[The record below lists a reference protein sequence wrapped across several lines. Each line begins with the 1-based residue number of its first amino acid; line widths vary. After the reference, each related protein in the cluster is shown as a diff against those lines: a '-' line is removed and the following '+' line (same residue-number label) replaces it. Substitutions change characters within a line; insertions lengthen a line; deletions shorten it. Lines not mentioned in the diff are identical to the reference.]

1 MQNCNVKL
9 SGCNPTNSLPLRTLP
24 QPHPCDAPHD
34 LKKLSNKH
42 AKYKGP
48 FVNKCILTLDKNNI
62 HHSYTKSLADQ
73 EKPIPDTWDWRKEGG
88 DCIENGSR
96 NQGECGCCWAM
107 ATISAFGDRYALK
120 NKLQAPFFS
129 SAHTVMCM
137 NPDIKPNHQCEC
149 GGSNFIALCNLQK
162 YGSKLEECWPFAVIV
177 ENGAYNAPS
186 CPNLP
191 DDCCYN
197 CCGGTN
203 SDIAKINPKPTTKPS
218 ALGFWNNH
226 NQKDLDPLTTI
237 TAIQKDIHN
246 FGPIPTS
253 FMVPSK
259 WSAWFQKYAGTNEV
273 FSPEAG
279 DSQDGGH
286 AVVLVGWDRDKQ
298 DRLYWILRNSWGIM
312 NNRHNGGFCYMLA
325 SYDPKHNR
333 NQIPKELWTGLDIP
347 IILNENQV
355 AGGCISFQV
364 GTDFAEYFKKTNG
377 PGSLPQPIPGSP
389 DYHVD
394 LHDINW
400 VLLGSILAIF
410 FIILIG
416 SIILS
421 KINKKKQP

>member
-9 SGCNPTNSLPLRTLP
+9 PRCYPNDSPPLRTLP
-24 QPHPCDAPHD
+24 QLQQCDAPHD
-34 LKKLSNKH
+34 FKKLSTKH
-42 AKYKGP
+42 TKYKGP
-48 FVNKCILTLDKNNI
+48 FLNKCILTLDKNNI

-73 EKPIPDTWDWRKEGG
+73 EKPIPDSWDWRKEGG

-96 NQGECGCCWAM
+96 NQGECGWCWAM

-120 NKLQAPFFS
+120 NKIQAPFFS
-129 SAHTVMCM
+129 SAYTVMSM
-137 NPDIKPNHQCEC
+137 NPDIQPNHQWEC
-149 GGSNFIALCNLQK
+149 GGSNFIALCNMEK
-162 YGSKLEECWPFAVIV
+162 HGNKLEKCWPFAIIV
-177 ENGAYNAPS
+177 DHGVYNAPAF
-186 CPNLP
+186 PNLP
-191 DDCCYN
+191 NDCCHN

-203 SDIAKINPKPTTKPS
+203 SHIAKINPKPTTKPS
-218 ALGFWNNH
+218 ALGFWNH
-226 NQKDLDPLTTI
+226 QQKDLDPLTTI

-259 WSAWFQKYAGTNEV
+259 WPAWFEKYAGTNEV

-279 DSQDGGH
+279 DSEEGGH
-286 AVVLVGWDRDKQ
+286 AVVLVGWGRDKQ

-312 NNRHNGGFCYMLA
+312 HNRSNGGFCYMLA
-325 SYDPKHNR
+325 SYDPKHNK

-347 IILNENQV
+347 IIRNENQV

-364 GTDFAEYFKKTNG
+364 GKEFAEHFKKTKG
-377 PGSLPQPIPGSP
+377 PGSLPQTIPNGP
-389 DYHVD
+389 HYNID

-400 VLLGSILAIF
+400 VLLGCILTIF
-410 FIILIG
+410 LITLIG

-421 KINKKKQP
+421 KIIT